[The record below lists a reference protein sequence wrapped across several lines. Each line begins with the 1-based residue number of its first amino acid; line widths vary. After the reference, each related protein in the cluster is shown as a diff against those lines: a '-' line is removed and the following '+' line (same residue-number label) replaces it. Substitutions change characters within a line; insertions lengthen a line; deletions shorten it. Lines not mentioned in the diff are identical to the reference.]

1 MYRFIINLLFF
12 SFLISQENSS
22 LYQFST
28 IKEANLKLKEV
39 GIGTPKGRKIKST
52 IDEAYRISGTKT
64 ARGWLIDSLSFQKRD
79 EAIRLLTFKKNISDP
94 SSKIESSEKLKEA
107 NAALLSNW
115 EKSIQFKTYRIV
127 SILFMSLVILSSVI
141 FFLYGSV
148 LLMRKYFSTS
158 FNRNLYFFIESK
170 INSFI
175 SKFLFKHKSKSE
187 KIVDNK
193 ELDDKKI
200 LSFEKEL
207 DVFSTMSNDEKL
219 DFVMKDQDLSYDQ
232 AVMYLDYKMY
242 KDE

>member
-39 GIGTPKGRKIKST
+39 GVGTPKGRKIKST

-64 ARGWLIDSLSFQKRD
+64 ARGWLIDSVSFQKRD
-79 EAIRLLTFKKNISDP
+79 EAIRLLTFKENIRNS
-94 SSKIESSEKLKEA
+94 SSKIESSENLKAA

-127 SILFMSLVILSSVI
+127 SIVFMSLVILSAVI

-148 LLMRKYFSTS
+148 ILVRKYFSTS
-158 FNRNLYFFIESK
+158 FNQNFYSLIESK
-170 INSFI
+170 IKSFI
-175 SKFLFKHKSKSE
+175 SKFLFNNKSKSE
-187 KIVDNK
+187 IISDDK
-193 ELDDKKI
+193 ELNDKKI

-207 DVFSTMSNDEKL
+207 EVFSTMSNDEKL